1 MGAMQRDSY
10 VPSSEG
16 DLDLLGTL
24 RVFRRRAPLIAMC
37 VILTAG
43 AAFALSKAQHNRY
56 TATAQVLFRDAQLD
70 QQAAGL
76 QVVNQSNPQPQTDTN
91 LKLATL
97 PRVAAETAAAIG
109 HGLTKQDVSNAISVT
124 QVSDTDLARVSAT
137 WTSPTRAAQIA
148 NVYAQN
154 VIADRQRADA
164 HYYANALE
172 AVGLQFK
179 ALTAAQQR
187 GVEGADLK
195 DRANSLQILSQLQA
209 GEVQLEQ
216 AASPPTT
223 PSSPRVVRN
232 TLLGVLL
239 GLMIGVGAAFLLQR
253 MDRRL
258 REPSD
263 LEDVYD
269 VPLLGVVPESA
280 ALRQDQESHDHA
292 GELLPSS
299 EAEIFGLLRAHVRY
313 FNVDRDLRIVVV
325 VSAAPGDGKSTVARH
340 LAIATATVGSRVL
353 FLEADLRRP
362 MAAKYFGIEREPG
375 VSEVLVGEESLETAA
390 QRVELASRNDI
401 KISLD
406 VLVAGGLLPP
416 NPPQVI
422 ESEAMASLLA
432 EARSTYDLIVI
443 DTPPLVLLPD
453 AFPLLQQADGVL
465 IVSRLGENRRD
476 VAARLRETLASVDAP
491 VIGVI
496 ANGYKRPR
504 GASAYGYGYSYQY
517 DYSRYKGAER
527 ELAATHTS
535 NGAAPEKAARDA

>member
-1 MGAMQRDSY
+1 
-10 VPSSEG
+10 
-16 DLDLLGTL
+16 
-24 RVFRRRAPLIAMC
+24 
-37 VILTAG
+37 
-43 AAFALSKAQHNRY
+43 
-56 TATAQVLFRDAQLD
+56 
-70 QQAAGL
+70 
-76 QVVNQSNPQPQTDTN
+76 
-91 LKLATL
+91 
-97 PRVAAETAAAIG
+97 
-109 HGLTKQDVSNAISVT
+109 
-124 QVSDTDLARVSAT
+124 
-137 WTSPTRAAQIA
+137 
-148 NVYAQN
+148 
-154 VIADRQRADA
+154 
-164 HYYANALE
+164 
-172 AVGLQFK
+172 
-179 ALTAAQQR
+179 
-187 GVEGADLK
+187 
-195 DRANSLQILSQLQA
+195 
-209 GEVQLEQ
+209 
-216 AASPPTT
+216 
-223 PSSPRVVRN
+223 
-232 TLLGVLL
+232 
-239 GLMIGVGAAFLLQR
+239 
-253 MDRRL
+253 
-258 REPSD
+258 
-263 LEDVYD
+263 
-269 VPLLGVVPESA
+269 VVPESA

-292 GELLPSS
+292 GELLPPS

-362 MAAKYFGIEREPG
+362 MAAKYFGIGREPG
-375 VSEVLVGEESLETAA
+375 VSEVLVGQESLESAV
-390 QRVELASRNDI
+390 QRVEFATRKEI

-432 EARSTYDLIVI
+432 EAKSRYDLIVI

-517 DYSRYKGAER
+517 DYSRYEGAGR
-527 ELAATHTS
+527 DLAQAHTT
-535 NGAAPEKAARDA
+535 NGAAPETAARDA